1 MTALKPETV
10 RRISFSGI
18 ALERQSPCSAQ
29 PPFSPDRNNKLF

>member
-18 ALERQSPCSAQ
+18 AFERSTQ
-29 PPFSPDRNNKLF
+29 PPFSPDRNNKPF